1 MGAGVKSSSICCYVG
16 ARPFLDVRIDFW
28 RFCHHGSWHLEISG
42 NPGLSDRAEKCM
54 NHEESQLT
62 VTQQDGVSLVC
73 FREASVLDAY
83 HVGQVSK
90 DLYALIEKQGLRKL
104 VLDLSSIKMLS
115 SQTLGVLLNMRQKLD
130 QLGGKMVL
138 SGIDPRLYRVFK
150 ITHLKDLFEFYETNE
165 EAIASFQ

>member
-1 MGAGVKSSSICCYVG
+1 
-16 ARPFLDVRIDFW
+16 LNVRIDFW
-28 RFCHHGSWHLEISG
+28 RFSHNESWYLEISG
-42 NPGLSDRAEKCM
+42 IPGPTGRAEKRM
-54 NHEESQLT
+54 NEESQLT
-62 VTQQDGVSLVC
+62 VTQQDGVSLVN

-83 HVGQVSK
+83 HVGLVSK